1 MLAATVASMAVV
13 APTDVL
19 LEGAS
24 PPLPA
29 ASNTWAL
36 VANELFLSVLLVELG
51 DVQVDKALP
60 ISCATTSST
69 L

>member
-1 MLAATVASMAVV
+1 MLTATVASMAVV

-19 LEGAS
+19 LEGTS
-24 PPLPA
+24 TPLPA
-29 ASNTWAL
+29 APNSWAL

-51 DVQVDKALP
+51 DVQVDKALS